1 MSIFFLDFVKQNA
14 DFAVVTIPYQINI
27 PYAVLE
33 TNNGHIIDFKE
44 KPTYTY
50 YSNGGIYLM
59 KREIVNQIPANTFY
73 NTTDLMEQLIK
84 IGKKV
89 ISYPLAGYWLDIG
102 NHDDYQKALKDI
114 QQIKFD

>member
-1 MSIFFLDFVKQNA
+1 
-14 DFAVVTIPYQINI
+14 
-27 PYAVLE
+27 
-33 TNNGHIIDFKE
+33 
-44 KPTYTY
+44 
-50 YSNGGIYLM
+50 
-59 KREIVNQIPANTFY
+59 
-73 NTTDLMEQLIK
+73 MEQLIK